1 MSKEDV
7 TGDVAGDRDGAGD
20 PLSVKPG
27 CASRGGRAEQAS
39 ENVHDPAVYLLG
51 QIGLTGPKAGLHVH
65 EGQIF
70 LTGGQGAAKRAIGIA
85 DHNNGS
91 GTIAPQN
98 LGGAGQYRGCLGGG
112 GPRADLKEVVG
123 TGDLELLIE
132 QGT

>member
-1 MSKEDV
+1 MSKQDV
-7 TGDVAGDRDGAGD
+7 TGDVPGDHDGAGD
-20 PLSVKPG
+20 PLGVKPR
-27 CASRGGRAEQAS
+27 CAGRGWRAEQAS
-39 ENVHDPAVYLLG
+39 EKVHDPAVYLLG

-70 LTGGQGAAKRAIGIA
+70 LTGGQGAAERAIGIA

-91 GTIAPQN
+91 GTIAPQD
-98 LGGAGQYRGCLGGG
+98 LRGPGKHRRCLGGG
-112 GPRADLKEVVG
+112 GPRANLEEVIG